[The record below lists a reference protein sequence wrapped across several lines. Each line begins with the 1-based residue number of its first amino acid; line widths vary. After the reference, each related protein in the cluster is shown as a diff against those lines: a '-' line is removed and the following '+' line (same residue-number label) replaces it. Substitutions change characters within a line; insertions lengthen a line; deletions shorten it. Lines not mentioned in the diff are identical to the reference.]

1 MTKEENQTPGASSA
15 DPPRFELPV
24 YQGPLDLL
32 LHLIKRA
39 ELDPHDVAASII
51 TEQYL
56 AHLDLMRELNLDVAG
71 EYLVMAA
78 TLLLI
83 KSFNL
88 LPHPELVDTG
98 EAEELRRDL
107 VERLLEYQRYREAA
121 AKLGEREILGREV
134 FATRGEAPP
143 PPDDSAPPYSVSVF
157 DLVQAMAAV
166 LKRLSDRTP
175 GRIELRDIP
184 VAECIPRV
192 LAALTTDARV
202 EFVSLFESLADRSIV
217 IATFMALLELIR
229 RGIVRVWQD
238 ERDGSIFLGRGERYS
253 GADEAAATN
262 PPAAPSANETLPRE
276 PGN

>member
-1 MTKEENQTPGASSA
+1 VTKEENQTPGASSA